1 MTGAEVA
8 LLAAAAPEIAGAA
21 AGATAA
27 GTAAAGTAA
36 GAGMFGSAVAPLTAA
51 EMAAPIV
58 AEGAAPFLMEP
69 MMMAPPIVAEGAAP
83 FLMEPMMMAPGAAP
97 TVGVSNATLMP
108 TMQEMLAPYG
118 GVDPHAMDMG
128 AANFNSPWEKMR
140 LAGAKAMGNVNFPSM
155 MMKQGANMLGQ
166 QPQSGGGGGRGPTS
180 FGTPM
185 SRDEIMQRLK
195 MLQGGRSNFAGLLGQ
210 AIGGY

>member
-51 EMAAPIV
+51 EMAA
-58 AEGAAPFLMEP
+58 
-69 MMMAPPIVAEGAAP
+69 PIVAEGAAP

-166 QPQSGGGGGRGPTS
+166 QPQSGGGGRGPTS

-195 MLQGGRSNFAGLLGQ
+195 MMQAHRSDWAGLLGR
-210 AIGGY
+210 AM

>member
-1 MTGAEVA
+1 MTGAEA
-8 LLAAAAPEIAGAA
+8 AIIAAAAPEVIGATAA
-21 AGATAA
+21 AGTAAA

-51 EMAAPIV
+51 EMAA
-58 AEGAAPFLMEP
+58 
-69 MMMAPPIVAEGAAP
+69 PIVAEGAAP

>member
-51 EMAAPIV
+51 EMAA
-58 AEGAAPFLMEP
+58 
-69 MMMAPPIVAEGAAP
+69 PIVAEGAAP

>member
-1 MTGAEVA
+1 MTGAEA
-8 LLAAAAPEIAGAA
+8 AIIAAAAPEVIGATA
-21 AGATAA
+21 AGTAAA

-36 GAGMFGSAVAPLTAA
+36 GAGMLGSAIAPLTAA
-51 EMAAPIV
+51 EMAAPMV
-58 AEGAAPFLMEP
+58 AEGAT
-69 MMMAPPIVAEGAAP
+69 P

-97 TVGVSNATLMP
+97 SVGVTSTSLMP

-128 AANFNSPWEKMR
+128 AANFNNPWEKMR
-140 LAGAKAMGNVNFPSM
+140 LMGAKAMGSGDFSSA
-155 MMKQGANMLGQ
+155 MMKHGANMLGQ
-166 QPQSGGGGGRGPTS
+166 QPQQSGGGGRGPTS

-195 MLQGGRSNFAGLLGQ
+195 MMQAHRSDWAGLLGR
-210 AIGGY
+210 AM

>member
-51 EMAAPIV
+51 EMAA
-58 AEGAAPFLMEP
+58 
-69 MMMAPPIVAEGAAP
+69 PIVAEGAAP

-195 MLQGGRSNFAGLLGQ
+195 MMQAHRSDWAGLLGR
-210 AIGGY
+210 AM